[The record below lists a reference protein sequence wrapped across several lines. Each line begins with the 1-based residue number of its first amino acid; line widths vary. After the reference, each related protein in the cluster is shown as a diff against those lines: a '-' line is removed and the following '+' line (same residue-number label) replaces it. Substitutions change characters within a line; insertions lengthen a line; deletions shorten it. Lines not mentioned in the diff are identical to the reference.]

1 MKKATYSLC
10 DEISQSLSQ
19 DFKNWENEIILVND
33 GSKDNTR
40 EEILE
45 AKSKY
50 SNIIAIDLQK
60 NYWQSIGLDAWLRT
74 ASGDIIVTLDGD
86 GQNDPKDIIRLYDKL
101 ETENLDVVAGRRKK
115 RKDPL
120 WMKDISNNKRRCKN
134 IKRRTWITWRWNH
147 FKQS

>member
-60 NYWQSIGLDAWLRT
+60 NY
-74 ASGDIIVTLDGD
+74 
-86 GQNDPKDIIRLYDKL
+86 
-101 ETENLDVVAGRRKK
+101 
-115 RKDPL
+115 
-120 WMKDISNNKRRCKN
+120 
-134 IKRRTWITWRWNH
+134 
-147 FKQS
+147 